1 MAPRST
7 AGVLGVFCSESKECS
22 NKAML
27 DLAII
32 VISILLVI
40 CSVFM
45 GIVIVF
51 NTMDRKD

>member
-1 MAPRST
+1 M
-7 AGVLGVFCSESKECS
+7 FCSESKECS

>member
-1 MAPRST
+1 MCFVANRRS
-7 AGVLGVFCSESKECS
+7 VV